1 MPVQQAS
8 KAASKD
14 ETLGDD
20 ILMHV
25 TPKWVDWY
33 RDAMRRQPDED
44 DASAPKSRPE
54 PNVELIPEG

>member
-1 MPVQQAS
+1 MPGQQAS
-8 KAASKD
+8 KAAASD

-33 RDAMRRQPDED
+33 RDTIRRQPDGDES
-44 DASAPKSRPE
+44 SATNAKRE
-54 PNVELIPEG
+54 PDVELIPER

>member
-1 MPVQQAS
+1 MPGQQAS
-8 KAASKD
+8 KAAASD

-33 RDAMRRQPDED
+33 RDTLRRQPDGDES
-44 DASAPKSRPE
+44 SAAKAKSEQDVEVLPE
-54 PNVELIPEG
+54 R